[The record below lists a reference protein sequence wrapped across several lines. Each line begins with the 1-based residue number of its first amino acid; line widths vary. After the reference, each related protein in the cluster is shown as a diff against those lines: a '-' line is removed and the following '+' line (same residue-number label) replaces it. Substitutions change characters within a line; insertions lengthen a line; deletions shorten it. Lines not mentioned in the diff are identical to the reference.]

1 MDYPMTGHVAVVSG
15 GARGIGRAISERL
28 LDAGVIVVLADIRGE
43 LAASTAREL
52 GGRGTVSSRQ
62 VDVREWGAVHQ
73 LFEDVAKEHGHIDI
87 CVTSAGIQE
96 AGPSLEMEEP
106 RWRDVLDV
114 NLGGVF
120 VCCQAAGRQMVEQ
133 GEGSIINI
141 ASAAGVL
148 GLPGRAPYCAAKAGI
163 SSLTRVLATEWA
175 EAGVRVNAIGPGW
188 VMTDLV
194 REAIEIGRLNEDE
207 IKRKT
212 PLRRLATAVEIAEV
226 ALFLASDASS
236 YITGQTIYP
245 DGGFTS
251 SGA

>member
-1 MDYPMTGHVAVVSG
+1 MELDDQVAVITG
-15 GARGIGRAISERL
+15 GARGIGRAIAARFL
-28 LDAGVIVVLADIRGE
+28 YAGATVVIADVRRE
-43 LAASTAREL
+43 LAEETASELRE
-52 GGRGTVSSRQ
+52 RGACTSRA
-62 VDVREWGAVHQ
+62 VDVRDWAAVHE
-73 LFEDVAKEHGHIDI
+73 LFRSVAADLGRIDI

-96 AGPSLEMEEP
+96 AGPSLEMEEA
-106 RWRDVLDV
+106 RWKDVLEV

-120 VCCQAAGRQMVEQ
+120 VCCQAAGRHMVER
-133 GEGSIINI
+133 GRGSIVNLS
-141 ASAAGVL
+141 SAAGVL
-148 GLPGRAPYCAAKAGI
+148 GLPGRAPYCAAKAGV

-194 REAIEIGRLNEDE
+194 GDAIAIGRLDEEE

-212 PLRRLATAVEIAEV
+212 PLRRLASADEIANV